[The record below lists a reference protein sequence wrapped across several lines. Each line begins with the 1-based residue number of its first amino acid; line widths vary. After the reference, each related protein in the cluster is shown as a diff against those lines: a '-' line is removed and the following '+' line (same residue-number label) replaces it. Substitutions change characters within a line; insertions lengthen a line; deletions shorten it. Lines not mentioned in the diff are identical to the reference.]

1 MQAMQNVAAAQSAAV
16 ENKTRVEHL
25 TKHSTREQ
33 AKFQSQYESQILDME
48 REAKLIASTKGFG
61 IVPKEDDLA
70 MYSED
75 SGTGLESDRQVLAGP
90 NFSSVIFNN
99 SVAEAIDVARLNEVS
114 ILLHS
119 APQPKGYAA

>member
-1 MQAMQNVAAAQSAAV
+1 MQAMQNVTAAEAAAV

-25 TKHSTREQ
+25 ANHSTREQ
-33 AKFQSQYESQILDME
+33 AKFQSHYESQILDME

-61 IVPKEDDLA
+61 TVSKVDNLA

-75 SGTGLESDRQVLAGP
+75 SGMGLESDRQVLVGP

-99 SVAEAIDVARLNEVS
+99 SVAEAIDVARLSEVL
-114 ILLHS
+114 ILVTFS
-119 APQPKGYAA
+119 STA